1 MQEKKL
7 WNWCYLSFNFKVSA
21 TFFLN
26 SCRHVK
32 DQRKSCQCAWGRT
45 HILLQGT
52 FDKVLNREDGVFKFV
67 LHVLGWYSIQ
77 MKCSSII
84 HILCMLSCRAVY
96 SLKGVAVL
104 PASWLLAC
112 RVKDLVVGCS
122 KMPSNSILNCV
133 KLLSIYGLDNLHVYF
148 ALLEWIVNKLIVSL
162 CYREWK

>member
-1 MQEKKL
+1 MSKTKE
-7 WNWCYLSFNFKVSA
+7 SHVSVPEA
-21 TFFLN
+21 ELT
-26 SCRHVK
+26 SYSRE
-32 DQRKSCQCAWGRT
+32 
-45 HILLQGT
+45 LLT
-52 FDKVLNREDGVFKFV
+52 KVLNREDGVFKFV

-96 SLKGVAVL
+96 SLKGDAVL

-122 KMPSNSILNCV
+122 KTPSNSILNCV

-148 ALLEWIVNKLIVSL
+148 ALLE
-162 CYREWK
+162 

>member
-1 MQEKKL
+1 M
-7 WNWCYLSFNFKVSA
+7 LSFNSKVSA

-26 SCRHVK
+26 SFRHIK
-32 DQRKSCQCAWGRT
+32 DQRKSHQCAWGSI

-52 FDKVLNREDGVFKFV
+52 FDKVLNTEDGVFEFV
-67 LHVLGWYSIQ
+67 LHVLEWDGIQ

-84 HILCMLSCRAVY
+84 HILYMLSCRAVY
-96 SLKGVAVL
+96 SLKGHAVL
-104 PASWLLAC
+104 PASWLLAY

-122 KMPSNSILNCV
+122 KTPSNSILNCV

-162 CYREWK
+162 CYRKWK